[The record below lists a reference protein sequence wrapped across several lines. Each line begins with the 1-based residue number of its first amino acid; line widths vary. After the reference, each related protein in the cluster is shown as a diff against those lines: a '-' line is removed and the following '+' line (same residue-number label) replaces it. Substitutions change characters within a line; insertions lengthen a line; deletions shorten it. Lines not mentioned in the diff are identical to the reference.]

1 MEPSLQCDQQLL
13 KTQAVVPKL
22 NLAEHCRRLTTSH
35 RCFAPHL
42 HTDILY
48 IKNKERCLQAKH
60 TIYINS
66 GLFSHTFT
74 DVGSGLVDMTAQ

>member
-42 HTDILY
+42 HTDPVFTLKIKRDVYKLNIL
-48 IKNKERCLQAKH
+48 
-60 TIYINS
+60 
-66 GLFSHTFT
+66 FT
-74 DVGSGLVDMTAQ
+74 